1 VTRFLAMATVLLTL
15 AVAPAQQPGT
25 LPPVLLKDAAR
36 RGCTEV
42 QEYYGRP
49 TIDHAYAFG
58 YLGAS
63 DSLTAVYWCQAE
75 AGRPRY
81 RLVVWIADSA
91 RAAKFHCARKISWDD
106 PPHNLVILR
115 DTTLLL
121 RSLYSWGGGRW
132 TGPRDAR
139 TQGPIIEDENYD
151 GGSAY
156 FYCHG
161 SKWLWDHLD

>member
-1 VTRFLAMATVLLTL
+1 VTRFLPMATICVAL
-15 AVAPAQQPGT
+15 ASASDQQPGT
-25 LPPVLLKDAAR
+25 LPPILLKDAAR
-36 RGCTEV
+36 RGCREV
-42 QEYYGRP
+42 GEYYGRP
-49 TIDHAYAFG
+49 GIDHSYAFG
-58 YLGAS
+58 YLGTS
-63 DSLTAVYWCQAE
+63 DSLSAVYWCQAQ

-81 RLVVWIADSA
+81 LLVVWIADSA
-91 RAAKFHCARKISWDD
+91 RASRFHCPRKILWDD

-121 RSLYSWGGGRW
+121 RSLSYRGGGRW

-161 SKWLWDHLD
+161 GKWLWDHLD

>member
-1 VTRFLAMATVLLTL
+1 MTRFLAMATVLFTFGG
-15 AVAPAQQPGT
+15 ASPQQPGT
-25 LPPVLLKDAAR
+25 LPSVLLKDAAR
-36 RGCTEV
+36 RGCMEV

-49 TIDHAYAFG
+49 TIDHPYAFG
-58 YLGAS
+58 YQGAS
-63 DSLTAVYWCQAE
+63 DSLSAVYWCQAP

-81 RLVVWIADSA
+81 LLVVWIADSA
-91 RAAKFHCARKISWDD
+91 RASRFHCPRKISWDD

-121 RSLYSWGGGRW
+121 RSLYYRGGGRW
-132 TGPRDAR
+132 SGAREAR
-139 TQGPIIEDENYD
+139 TQGPIIEDRNYD